1 MRSPDENDLNASG
14 SRRQNEH
21 VRTVTGLLI
30 FVVAI
35 VLLYTQIF
43 HFLMASEG
51 RHFSW
56 FTGVYWT
63 LETMTTLGYG
73 DLTFASDLGMAFA
86 VLVLMTGVI
95 LLFVLL
101 PFTLIQFV
109 YAPWLERRNAA
120 RTPRALGADT
130 RGHVILT
137 AYGPIEAALIQRLN
151 QYAMPYAVIVP
162 DSARALEM
170 HDQGV
175 EVMVGQIDD
184 ARTYLRAGI
193 DRAALVATTLSDAV
207 NANVALTVRECNG
220 TIPII
225 ATSASEASVDLLR
238 RAGCRNVIQLGELLG
253 RAMAGRIAS
262 HGGRTHVIGHL
273 DGLVIAEAAVVG
285 TALLGQTVHEAGL
298 GERLNVNIVGIWER
312 GEYSPGSAD
321 MRLTEEM
328 TLLLSGTQEALDA
341 YDQHVNKAPRPPVSA
356 LIIGGGRVGRATSW
370 HLTDAGID
378 HRVVEKTDSNAASLN
393 HFVIGDATAPGVL
406 LSAGLV
412 TASSVAITTH
422 DDDLNVYLTLYCRA
436 VRPDVTILSRA
447 TLQHNVATLRG
458 AGANFVMSYVPME
471 ANAIFDVVRH
481 GTVLSLAEGLEV
493 FTVRVPAEL
502 VGRTIA
508 ECDLRRDTGCNVLA
522 VRPAGGAA
530 APPDI
535 QKPLPADSE
544 LVLIGDRR
552 DEQLFLERYGRGSR
566 VRS

>member
-1 MRSPDENDLNASG
+1 MTSPDTGNPTPPAP
-14 SRRQNEH
+14 RRQIEH
-21 VRTVTGLLI
+21 VRAVAGLLI
-30 FVVAI
+30 FVIAI

-51 RHFSW
+51 RHYSW

-73 DLTFASDLGMAFA
+73 DFTFKSDVGMGFA
-86 VLVLMTGVI
+86 VLVLMTGVV

-120 RTPRALGADT
+120 RTPRALGADVHD
-130 RGHVILT
+130 HVILT
-137 AYGPIEAALIQRLN
+137 AYGPIEAALIQRLK
-151 QYAMPYAVIVP
+151 QYDMPYAVIVP
-162 DSARALEM
+162 DAARALEL

-184 ARTYLRAGI
+184 ARTYVRAGI
-193 DRAALVATTLSDAV
+193 DRAALVAATLSDAV

-225 ATSASEASVDLLR
+225 ATSTAETSVDLLR

-262 HGGRTHVIGHL
+262 HGGHTHVIGHL
-273 DGLVIAEAAVVG
+273 DGLVIAEAAVAG
-285 TALLGQTVHEAGL
+285 TTLQGQTVHESQL
-298 GERLNVNIVGIWER
+298 GERLNVNIVGIWEH
-312 GEYSPGSAD
+312 GKYSPGSAD

-328 TLLLSGTQEALDA
+328 TLLLSGTQEGLDG
-341 YDQHVNKAPRPPVSA
+341 YDQRVKKAPRPAVSA

-370 HLTDAGID
+370 HLTGASID
-378 HRVVEKTDSNAASLN
+378 HRVVEKSSTNIPSLAN
-393 HFVIGDATAPGVL
+393 FIIGDATDPGVL

-422 DDDLNVYLTLYCRA
+422 DDDLNVYLTLCCRA
-436 VRPDVTILSRA
+436 TRPDITILSRA
-447 TLQHNVATLRG
+447 TLQHNVATLRR
-458 AGANFVMSYVPME
+458 AGATFVMSYVPME

-481 GTVLSLAEGLEV
+481 GSLLSLAEGLEV
-493 FTVRVPAEL
+493 FTVRVPAAL

-508 ECDLRRDTGCNVLA
+508 ECNLRRDTGCKVLA

-535 QKPLPADSE
+535 RAPLLADSE
-544 LVLIGDRR
+544 LVLIGDRH
-552 DEQLFLERYGRGSR
+552 DEHHFFERYRK
-566 VRS
+566 RS